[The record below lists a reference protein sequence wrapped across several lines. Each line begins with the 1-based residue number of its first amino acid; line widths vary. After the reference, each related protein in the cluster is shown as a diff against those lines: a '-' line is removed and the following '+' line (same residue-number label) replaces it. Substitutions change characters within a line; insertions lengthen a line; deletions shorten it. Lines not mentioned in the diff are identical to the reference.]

1 MSWYEGPLAAYTATP
16 TGPRTA
22 KDRVLSAAVVVQD
35 HADAPPRFERWLVC
49 PGVPVPRS
57 ARAALGLSEDHIRR
71 NGRWPAPVMDEVARS
86 LHEHA
91 LTGRPLV
98 VLDAPATLAL
108 LDRELRRH
116 RATSLTDRLGPKPLR
131 VLDPGLLDTQLDR
144 FRKGSRE
151 LESLCSVYRVPG
163 GDPRDPAA
171 RALAALNVVRALG
184 RRFAARLGRLNA
196 AELHALQATWSTRGP
211 AAPWFGLQATRT
223 TGTEEGWPLGPALT
237 GAA

>member
-1 MSWYEGPLAAYTATP
+1 MSWYEEPLAAYTATA
-16 TGPRTA
+16 TGPRTE

-49 PGVPVPRS
+49 PGVPVPRP
-57 ARAALGLSEDHIRR
+57 ARTALGLSEDHIRR
-71 NGRWPAPVMDEVARS
+71 NGRWPAPVMEEVAGA

-91 LTGRPLV
+91 VTGRPLV

-131 VLDPGLLDTQLDR
+131 VVDPGLLDARLDR
-144 FRKGSRE
+144 FRKGERA
-151 LESLCSVYRVPG
+151 LENLCSVYRVPG

-171 RALAALNVVRALG
+171 RALAALRVVRALG

-211 AAPWFGLQATRT
+211 AAPWFGLPAART
-223 TGTEEGWPLGPALT
+223 TAAEGAWPLGPALT

>member
-1 MSWYEGPLAAYTATP
+1 MSWYEGPLAAYTATA
-16 TGPRTA
+16 TGPRPAEDRILTA
-22 KDRVLSAAVVVQD
+22 AIVVQD
-35 HADAPPRFERWLVC
+35 RADAPPRCERWLVC
-49 PGVPVPRS
+49 PGVPVPS
-57 ARAALGLSEDHIRR
+57 AARAAIGLGEDHIRR

-98 VLDAPATLAL
+98 VLDAPAALAL

-116 RATSLTDRLGPKPLR
+116 RASSLRERLGPKPLR

-144 FRKGSRE
+144 FRKGGRR
-151 LESLCSVYRVPG
+151 LEDLCSVYRVPG
-163 GDPRDPAA
+163 GDPCDPAA
-171 RALAALNVVRALG
+171 RALAALHVVRALG

-223 TGTEEGWPLGPALT
+223 PGTEEGWPLGPALT